1 MKFKVVLLK
10 DQGQDNLGFEV
21 GNVLSTYSLDEDE
34 AKLVIDGEGD
44 SLIDW
49 LVDQLE
55 QAGVLSDD
63 DVESEDDDEEEIE

>member
-1 MKFKVVLLK
+1 MKRFRLALLEV
-10 DQGQDNLGFEV
+10 DEADNIV
-21 GNVLSTYSLDEDE
+21 STKSNYTLEEDE

-55 QAGVLSDD
+55 EAGVLSDD
-63 DVESEDDDEEEIE
+63 DEEAEDDESDDEEVE